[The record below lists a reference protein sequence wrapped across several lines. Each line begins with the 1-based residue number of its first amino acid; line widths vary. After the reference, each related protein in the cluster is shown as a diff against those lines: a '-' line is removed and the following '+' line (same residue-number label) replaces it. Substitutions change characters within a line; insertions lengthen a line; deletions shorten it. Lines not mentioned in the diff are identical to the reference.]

1 MKDKN
6 KTTVQ
11 TYVQLF
17 SNNVELNIAVTKD
30 LKREEE
36 RLKNFGYI
44 QITEGGIG
52 EEGCFWDNLEFF
64 FDLSFKEYK
73 KECKEDLEKGSY
85 DIKQTYKDIKRLL
98 KRAHKI
104 GIINIKE

>member
-1 MKDKN
+1 MKN
-6 KTTVQ
+6 KTPVQ
-11 TYVQLF
+11 TYVQLY

-30 LKREEE
+30 LKREEKGI
-36 RLKNFGYI
+36 LNLGHI
-44 QITEGGIG
+44 AITNGGITEK
-52 EEGCFWDNLEFF
+52 GCFWDNLEFF

-73 KECKEDLEKGSY
+73 KECKKDLLKGGY